1 MPELARRPSLFSH
14 TLNQLG
20 RQIVSGHYG
29 ESGMIPPE
37 PRLCEQLGASRGV
50 LREVLRVL
58 SQKGLIS
65 AQPKVGIRVEPE
77 RNWNVM
83 DLDVL
88 NWLWEFGPR
97 TSYIREFLEF
107 RLIFEPAAA
116 SAAARNATEADR
128 KEIIDLYTIL
138 AEESDRISDR
148 SSDERAQDADLQ
160 FHLAVFR
167 ASRNRL
173 LVYTGTLIGHI
184 MRQQIAVTT
193 STPGVFRDAVPLH
206 QQMAEAI
213 SRGDYREAERAAH
226 DNVIWTQNALD
237 RLNLEHQAAVAD
249 K

>member
-20 RQIVSGHYG
+20 RQIVSGRFG
-29 ESGMIPPE
+29 ETGVIPPE
-37 PRLCEQLGASRGV
+37 PKLCEQLGASRGV
-50 LREVLRVL
+50 VREVLRVL

-83 DLDVL
+83 DIDVL

-97 TSYIREFLEF
+97 TNYIREFLEF

-116 SAAARNATEADR
+116 SAAARTATETDR
-128 KEIIDLYTIL
+128 AEILELYRIL
-138 AEESDRISDR
+138 AAESDRISDR
-148 SSDERAQDADLQ
+148 GSDERAQDADLQ

-173 LVYTGTLIGHI
+173 LVYIGTLIGHI
-184 MRQQIAVTT
+184 MRQQIAMTT

-206 QQMAEAI
+206 KEMAEAI
-213 SRGDYREAERAAH
+213 VKRNHLEAERAAR
-226 DNVIWTQNALD
+226 DNVIWTQNALE
-237 RLNLEHQAAVAD
+237 RLRENPAQRSE
-249 K
+249 

>member
-1 MPELARRPSLFSH
+1 MPELTRRPSLFSH

-20 RQIVSGHYG
+20 RQIVSGRFG
-29 ESGMIPPE
+29 ESGVIPPE
-37 PRLCEQLGASRGV
+37 PKLCEQLGASRGV
-50 LREVLRVL
+50 VREVLRVL

-65 AQPKVGIRVEPE
+65 AQPKIGIRVEPE
-77 RNWNVM
+77 HHWNVM
-83 DLDVL
+83 DIDVL

-97 TSYIREFLEF
+97 TNYVREFLEF

-116 SAAARNATEADR
+116 SAAAKNATEADR
-128 KEIIDLYTIL
+128 REILELYRIL

-184 MRQQIAVTT
+184 MRQQIAMTT

-206 QQMAEAI
+206 KQMAEAI
-213 SRGDYREAERAAH
+213 ATGNHREAERAAR
-226 DNVIWTQNALD
+226 DNVIWTQNALEKL
-237 RLNLEHQAAVAD
+237 REHQAGA
-249 K
+249 

>member
-1 MPELARRPSLFSH
+1 
-14 TLNQLG
+14 
-20 RQIVSGHYG
+20 
-29 ESGMIPPE
+29 
-37 PRLCEQLGASRGV
+37 
-50 LREVLRVL
+50 
-58 SQKGLIS
+58 
-65 AQPKVGIRVEPE
+65 
-77 RNWNVM
+77 
-83 DLDVL
+83 
-88 NWLWEFGPR
+88 
-97 TSYIREFLEF
+97 IREFLEF

-128 KEIIDLYTIL
+128 KEILDLYTIL

-193 STPGVFRDAVPLH
+193 STPGVFRDALHLH
-206 QQMAEAI
+206 QEMAGAI
-213 SRGDYREAERAAH
+213 CRGDHREAERAAR

-237 RLNLEHQAAVAD
+237 RLNLEHQATVAGE
-249 K
+249 